1 MEKDDGLLNIL
12 YLHQYFATLSSSTS
26 IRSFIFSQKLVENG
40 HQVTVITTDAFMK
53 QEEPYKITGDVKY
66 YHIEGVEILAVHS
79 DYSNFLGKK
88 ARIIEFLKFMRKAE
102 RVGKT
107 LPNIDLIFATS
118 TPLTIGITAMGLS
131 KKLKVP
137 FVFEVRDL
145 WPEAPIQMGYIKSKP
160 LQHILRRMEKRIYEK
175 AAHIVCLSP
184 GMADG
189 VRLSGISEDKISVIP
204 NLADL
209 ELFTDENINYSL
221 KQEIKEK
228 WNLEN
233 QFIISHIG
241 AMGEANGLHYLLDAA
256 ERISKQNVPDIQFLI
271 VGSGK
276 TKPEL
281 VSECERRN
289 IQNVIFLDM
298 IEKRDVPTYLD
309 LAHITITSF
318 LPKPILATN
327 SPNKFFDAL
336 AAGKPIIVN
345 SDGWTREI
353 VEKHKIGY
361 YVDARNPQQL
371 ADLLIELK
379 DNKET
384 LRGLKKEIKAV
395 AEAEFSARR
404 AAKDL
409 LGILEQVAMKRGQKY

>member
-1 MEKDDGLLNIL
+1 MEKDERLLNIL

-40 HQVTVITTDAFMK
+40 HQVTVLTTDAFMK
-53 QEEPYKITGDVKY
+53 QEEPYKTLDDVKY
-66 YHIEGVEILAVHS
+66 YHIEGVEILAVQS
-79 DYSNFLGKK
+79 EYSNFLGKK
-88 ARIIEFLKFMRKAE
+88 ERIKEFLKFMRKAE
-102 RVGKT
+102 RIGGS

-118 TPLTIGITAMGLS
+118 TPLTIGVPAVRLS
-131 KKLKVP
+131 KKLNVP

-145 WPEAPIQMGYIKSKP
+145 WPEAPIQMGYINSKP
-160 LQHILRRMEKRIYEK
+160 LQHILRRMEKWIYK
-175 AAHIVCLSP
+175 KSAHIICLSP

-189 VRLSGISEDKISVIP
+189 VKLSGVSENKISVIP

-209 ELFTDENINYSL
+209 ELFKDENINQAL
-221 KQEIKEK
+221 REK
-228 WNLEN
+228 LSQKWDLEN
-233 QFIISHIG
+233 QFVISHIG

-256 ERISKQNVPDIQFLI
+256 KLISQQNVHDIKFLI
-271 VGSGK
+271 VGNGK
-276 TKPEL
+276 AKPEL
-281 VSECERRN
+281 VSECEKRN
-289 IQNVIFLDM
+289 IQNVIFSDM
-298 IEKRDVPTYLD
+298 IEKKDVPTYLD
-309 LAHITITSF
+309 LANITITSF

-345 SDGWTREI
+345 SNGWTRAI

-361 YVDARNPQQL
+361 YVDARKPEEL

-379 DNKET
+379 DKKET
-384 LRGLKKEIKAV
+384 LWLKEEIKAL
-395 AEAEFSARR
+395 AEAEFSVKR

-409 LGILEQVAMKRGQKY
+409 LNIIERVAMNRGRK